1 MQVRPCMR
9 TEASTFPFDVA
20 VAHLE
25 LAGGVGGAPGL
36 VQDCVVEAGVTTA
49 PQALFLTFLF
59 LLLLIIIMI
68 M

>member
-1 MQVRPCMR
+1 MR

-49 PQALFLTFLF
+49 PQDLFLTFLF
-59 LLLLIIIMI
+59 LLLIIIMI